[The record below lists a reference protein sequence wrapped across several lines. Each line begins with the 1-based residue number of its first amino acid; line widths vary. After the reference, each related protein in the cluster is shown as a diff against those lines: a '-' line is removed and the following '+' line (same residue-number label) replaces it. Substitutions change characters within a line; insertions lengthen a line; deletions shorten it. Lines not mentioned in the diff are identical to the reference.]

1 MSRYKDIEI
10 VKKTGIRKYTNTIVY
25 PIIVPRADDIYI
37 IAKEDDRLDNLA
49 NEFYEDPT
57 LWWIIARANN
67 IGKGSMFVEVG
78 TQVRIPS
85 NIESILSEYNELND
99 LE

>member
-37 IAKEDDRLDNLA
+37 IAREGDTVDNLA
-49 NEFYEDPT
+49 
-57 LWWIIARANN
+57 W
-67 IGKGSMFVEVG
+67 
-78 TQVRIPS
+78 
-85 NIESILSEYNELND
+85 EY
-99 LE
+99 